1 MPQEGPTGW
10 CKRDIDA
17 ENLRR
22 ANDDDDDDDWH
33 DDETGDDSSIS
44 IEQENQ
50 AKLVSTLCPV
60 GLGTTAA
67 GGHGLLP
74 FSVLGRGC
82 RV

>member
-1 MPQEGPTGW
+1 MPREGPTGW
-10 CKRDIDA
+10 CKRHIDA

-22 ANDDDDDDDWH
+22 ANDDDDDWYG
-33 DDETGDDSSIS
+33 DETGDDSSIS

-67 GGHGLLP
+67 GGHELLP
-74 FSVLGRGC
+74 FSELGRGC